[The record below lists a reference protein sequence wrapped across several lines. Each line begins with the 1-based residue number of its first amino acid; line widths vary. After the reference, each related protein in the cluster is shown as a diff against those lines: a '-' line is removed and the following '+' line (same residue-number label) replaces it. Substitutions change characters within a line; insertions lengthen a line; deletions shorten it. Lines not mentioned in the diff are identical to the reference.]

1 MNANLFERLE
11 RSMANPTKTAIAA
24 PAVEAARSSSRPQPD
39 RVFLVPGWEAQ
50 HLRELRHAKADCELG

>member
-24 PAVEAARSSSRPQPD
+24 PAVVAARSSSRPQPD
-39 RVFLVPGWEAQ
+39 RVFLATGWEDQ
-50 HLRELRHAKADCELG
+50 RLQELSNAKADCELG